1 MKVTRRKA
9 LILASAGAPALAQ
22 KPVSNPSG
30 SPDEEVRR
38 AREQVARAAEALE
51 EYELP
56 MSTEPAFV
64 FKAT

>member
-1 MKVTRRKA
+1 MKVTRRQA

-22 KPVSNPSG
+22 APASNPPA
-30 SPDEEVRR
+30 SPDEELRR

-51 EYELP
+51 QYELP